1 MSPLA
6 RRPAERRFPSGAE
19 GSQAFPVKILHVV
32 PRIPYPADSGGTLR
46 GLQLLR
52 ALDDAFEVTVLAPD
66 LPGGD
71 AAGLRAGL
79 RGRVITAREP
89 GGPQA
94 VLAELGGVVRGRPMR
109 YAQYGGRNLRA
120 CFRHLLS
127 EQTVDLVHFDHLHA
141 AQLLPDAR
149 ELAPRARTVM
159 DAHNVEAQ
167 VAERLADV
175 SPWPLSAVLR
185 WQAAAIARLE
195 TRTVRGLDAVLSC
208 SELDAAALRRAGAR
222 EVHLVPNGV
231 ELREL
236 PRARAPRDT
245 VAFVGSYD
253 WRPNADAAV
262 VLAREIWPRVRQ
274 ACPGLRLAIIGR
286 NPPPAVQELAADDV
300 EVTGRV
306 DDVAP
311 WLQRS
316 FATAMPLRAGSGT
329 RLKVLEAAAARVPI
343 VATRLASEGL
353 PFRDGVHLLHAESH
367 EEFVTA
373 LLRVRREPGLAAR
386 LTEAASEVAQEY
398 DWRRIGSRLVELYR
412 AWSSGEPALPRAL
425 SSAG

>member
-1 MSPLA
+1 
-6 RRPAERRFPSGAE
+6 
-19 GSQAFPVKILHVV
+19 VKILHVV

-52 ALDDAFEVTVLAPD
+52 ALDAAFEVTVLAPD

-79 RGRVITAREP
+79 RGRVITAREA
-89 GGPQA
+89 GGLDGA
-94 VLAELGGVVRGRPMR
+94 MAELGGVMRGRPLGYTR
-109 YAQYGGRNLRA
+109 YGGRNLRA
-120 CFRHLLS
+120 FFRHLLS
-127 EQTVDLVHFDHLHA
+127 EQEVDLVHFDHLHA

-167 VAERLADV
+167 VAARLAEV
-175 SPWPLSAVLR
+175 SPWPLSTVLR
-185 WQAAAIARLE
+185 RQAAAIARLE
-195 TRTVRGLDAVLSC
+195 ARTVRGVDAVLSC
-208 SELDAAALRRAGAR
+208 SELDAAALRQAGAR

-231 ELREL
+231 ELRQVPDGRE
-236 PRARAPRDT
+236 PRDT

-253 WRPNADAAV
+253 WRPNVDAAV
-262 VLAREIWPRVRQ
+262 VLAREIWPRVRK

-286 NPPPAVQELAADDV
+286 KPTPAVRELAAEDI

-316 FATAMPLRAGSGT
+316 FVTAMPLRAGSGT

-353 PFRDGVHLLHAESH
+353 PFRDGTHLLHAESP
-367 EEFVTA
+367 EEFVDA
-373 LLRVRREPGLAAR
+373 LVRLRREPALAAR
-386 LTEAASEVAQEY
+386 LTEAASQVAQEY
-398 DWRRIGSRLVELYR
+398 DWRRIGARLVELYG
-412 AWSSGEPALPRAL
+412 AWSTGEPARPRVL

>member
-1 MSPLA
+1 
-6 RRPAERRFPSGAE
+6 
-19 GSQAFPVKILHVV
+19 VKILHVV

-52 ALDDAFEVTVLAPD
+52 ALDQAFEVTVLAPD

-71 AAGLRAGL
+71 AAGLRAVL
-79 RGRVITAREP
+79 RGRVISAREP
-89 GGPQA
+89 GGLHGA
-94 VLAELGGVVRGRPMR
+94 LAELGGVMRGRPVGYTR
-109 YAQYGGRNLRA
+109 YAGRNLRA
-120 CFRHLLS
+120 FFRHLLS
-127 EQTVDLVHFDHLHA
+127 EQEVDLVHFDHLHA

-167 VAERLADV
+167 VAERLAEV
-175 SPWPLSAVLR
+175 SPWPLGAVLR
-185 WQAAAIARLE
+185 RQAAAIARLE
-195 TRTVRGLDAVLSC
+195 TRLARGVDAVLAC
-208 SELDAAALRRAGAR
+208 SELDAAALRRAGAA

-231 ELREL
+231 ELREV
-236 PRARAPRDT
+236 PRGLEPRDT

-262 VLAREIWPRVRQ
+262 ILAREIWPRVRQ

-286 NPPPAVQELAADDV
+286 KPPPAVQELAADDI

-306 DDVAP
+306 EDVAP

-353 PFRDGVHLLHAESH
+353 PFRDGAHLLHAESP
-367 EEFVTA
+367 EDFVNA
-373 LLRVRREPGLAAR
+373 LLRLRREPGLAAR
-386 LTEAASEVAQEY
+386 LSEAAAQVAQDY
-398 DWRRIGSRLVELYR
+398 DWRRIGARLVELYR
-412 AWSSGEPALPRAL
+412 TWSSGEPARPRAL

>member
-1 MSPLA
+1 M
-6 RRPAERRFPSGAE
+6 
-19 GSQAFPVKILHVV
+19 KILFVV
-32 PRIPYPADSGGTLR
+32 PRIPFPADSGGTLR

-71 AAGLRAGL
+71 AAGLRAEL
-79 RGRVITAREP
+79 RGRVITAREAGGLP
-89 GGPQA
+89 GA
-94 VLAELGGVVRGRPMR
+94 LAEARGVLGGRPVGYTR
-109 YAQYGGRNLRA
+109 YGGRSLRA
-120 CFRHLLS
+120 AFRSLLS
-127 EQTVDLVHFDHLHA
+127 EHAVDLVHFDHLHA

-149 ELAPRARTVM
+149 ALSPNARAVM

-167 VAERLADV
+167 VAQRLAEV
-175 SPWPLSAVLR
+175 SPWPLSTVLR
-185 WQAAAIARLE
+185 RQAAAIARLE
-195 TRTVRGLDAVLSC
+195 TRTVQGMDAVLCC

-231 ELREL
+231 ELRQL
-236 PRARAPRDT
+236 PPGPDPRNT

-253 WRPNADAAV
+253 WRPNVDAAV

-274 ACPGLRLAIIGR
+274 AYPGLRLALIGR
-286 NPPPAVQELAADDV
+286 KPPRAVLELAADDV

-329 RLKVLEAAAARVPI
+329 RVKVLEAAIARVPI

-353 PFRDGVHLLHAESH
+353 PFRDGAHLLHAETPD
-367 EEFVTA
+367 EFVDA
-373 LLRVRREPGLAAR
+373 LLRLRREPGLGGR
-386 LTEAASEVAQEY
+386 LTDAAWQVAQEH
-398 DWRRIGSRLVELYR
+398 DWRRIGARLVELYR
-412 AWSSGEPALPRAL
+412 AWSNGEPARPRVL